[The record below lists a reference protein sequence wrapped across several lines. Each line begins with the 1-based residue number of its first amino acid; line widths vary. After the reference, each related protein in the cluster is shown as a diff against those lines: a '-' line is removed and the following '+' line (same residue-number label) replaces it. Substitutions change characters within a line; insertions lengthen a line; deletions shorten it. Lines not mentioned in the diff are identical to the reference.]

1 MDEIEVVNKDINPK
15 KLAFIGSNRE
25 KFNFNKFKMP
35 LNFLSSIFNGQTTL
49 KEAEFLQNDLYNE
62 INERK
67 YNYKPKNVEEKEEI
81 NGVLMQAND
90 MLEYRDKI
98 IEAFRDGTFSSEH
111 LKKSDD
117 AAYDYVLKDV
127 EKFIQKIE
135 SMAENINLSFF
146 KGFFESSSPADYAK
160 ELINVKDPNENKEIV
175 AEIKSRILDLKDR
188 IKETSKK
195 KKVGRKKNADETL
208 KIIEEILDYNK
219 GAQKTFPIASKVD
232 KGKSEPKPEESIA
245 KRVKLRRQRLNTIK
259 EKEKKTINCLDITLT
274 IQAQAIC

>member
-1 MDEIEVVNKDINPK
+1 MDETEVVNKDINPK

-98 IEAFRDGTFSSEH
+98 IETFRDSTFSSQH

-117 AAYDYVLKDV
+117 ATYDYVLKNV

-135 SMAENINLSFF
+135 SMAENISLSLFED
-146 KGFFESSSPADYAK
+146 FFESSSPAD
-160 ELINVKDPNENKEIV
+160 
-175 AEIKSRILDLKDR
+175 
-188 IKETSKK
+188 
-195 KKVGRKKNADETL
+195 
-208 KIIEEILDYNK
+208 
-219 GAQKTFPIASKVD
+219 
-232 KGKSEPKPEESIA
+232 
-245 KRVKLRRQRLNTIK
+245 
-259 EKEKKTINCLDITLT
+259 
-274 IQAQAIC
+274 